1 MFTQYSRSK
10 KKHSGF
16 TLMELLVSFL
26 IIRVVSVVVHLGFR
40 IGINSR
46 ESAENSLQQ
55 VRTTEAM
62 LDLIHRQVGS
72 MVPYTSRQEYQG
84 NPAEVLLFQGDPQ
97 LMRFVSTFSSRSRS
111 AGGLYLVEYFISK
124 LAKGQTLELREQPLP
139 QDEELLGSIILG
151 VSRTDDNLF
160 VAQFGAFNPRSTSRK
175 SYSQS
180 IKLLENLA
188 EIEFIYLQRQEEKHD
203 AVGLNVGGGISYM
216 PGAAGLLALAE
227 SLASTEQWREK
238 LPAGF
243 QMRLKWKSQP
253 PLGTHNFSVWVPIQV
268 G

>member
-1 MFTQYSRSK
+1 MS
-10 KKHSGF
+10 
-16 TLMELLVSFL
+16 
-26 IIRVVSVVVHLGFR
+26 
-40 IGINSR
+40 
-46 ESAENSLQQ
+46 
-55 VRTTEAM
+55 
-62 LDLIHRQVGS
+62 
-72 MVPYTSRQEYQG
+72 P
-84 NPAEVLLFQGDPQ
+84 
-97 LMRFVSTFSSRSRS
+97 
-111 AGGLYLVEYFISK
+111 
-124 LAKGQTLELREQPLP
+124 
-139 QDEELLGSIILG
+139 
-151 VSRTDDNLF
+151 TDDNIF
-160 VAQFGAFNPRSTSRK
+160 VAQFTAFNPRSTSSN

-188 EIEFIYLQRQEEKHD
+188 EIEFVYLQRQEEKHD
-203 AVGLNVGGGISYM
+203 EVGLNIGGGISYM

>member
-26 IIRVVSVVVHLGFR
+26 IIGVVSVVVHLGFR

-84 NPAEVLLFQGDPQ
+84 NPVEVLLFQGDPQ

-111 AGGLYLVEYFISK
+111 AGGLYLVEYFVSK
-124 LAKGQTLELREQPLP
+124 RGRGQTLELREQPLP

-151 VSRTDDNLF
+151 VSPTDDNIF
-160 VAQFGAFNPRSTSRK
+160 VAQFTAFNPRSTSSN

-188 EIEFIYLQRQEEKHD
+188 EIEFVYLQRQEEKD
-203 AVGLNVGGGISYM
+203 DEVNLNTGGGISYM
-216 PGAAGLLALAE
+216 PGPVGLMALAE
-227 SLASTEQWREK
+227 SLSSAEQWREK

-243 QMRLKWKSQP
+243 QMKLKWRSQP
-253 PLGTHNFSVWVPIQV
+253 PLGTDNFSVWVPIQV